1 MRTRFAVGLFVVLFV
16 AVGGMWAGIVPI
28 TNPSFELPA
37 QTPPGPVLFAPTGW
51 TVTGSP
57 DGAFLPPAGTWPS
70 LPQGTQAGYSNGQI
84 VSQILTTDIAPNTT
98 YTLSVWVSTRT
109 TTGDVFNPTIE
120 LLDGSTPIITM
131 TTSTPGLPMPVFVPP
146 DGTNGY
152 YTWVDW
158 VGTYTSGPT
167 VDGDPLEISLGASA
181 AQSDFDEVSLYTGT
195 PEPAMFALVGAGLL
209 GLVTR
214 RRFAK

>member
-1 MRTRFAVGLFVVLFV
+1 
-16 AVGGMWAGIVPI
+16 
-28 TNPSFELPA
+28 
-37 QTPPGPVLFAPTGW
+37 
-51 TVTGSP
+51 
-57 DGAFLPPAGTWPS
+57 
-70 LPQGTQAGYSNGQI
+70 
-84 VSQILTTDIAPNTT
+84 
-98 YTLSVWVSTRT
+98 
-109 TTGDVFNPTIE
+109 
-120 LLDGSTPIITM
+120 
-131 TTSTPGLPMPVFVPP
+131 
-146 DGTNGY
+146 
-152 YTWVDW
+152 VDW